1 MTEPV
6 WLELPDA
13 LAVHEGV
20 LAIHGGPEG
29 TRDESLLAS
38 ALARPRQL
46 FAYAQTPDAADL
58 AAAYAFGIVR
68 NHPFVDGNKRTAFV
82 LAVLFLE
89 LNGYRFNAS
98 EEDAAQTM
106 ISLAGGELEE
116 RDYAA
121 FLRNHATVT

>member
-6 WLELPDA
+6 WLEVADA
-13 LAVHEGV
+13 LAVHERV

-38 ALARPRQL
+38 ALARPRQM
-46 FAYAQTPDAADL
+46 FSYAEAPDTADL

-89 LNGYRFNAS
+89 LNGYRFNAN
-98 EEDAAQTM
+98 EEDAALTM
-106 ISLAGGELEE
+106 IGLAGGDIEE

-121 FLRNHATVT
+121 FLRKYAASK

>member
-6 WLELPDA
+6 WLDVADA
-13 LAVHEGV
+13 LAVHERV

-38 ALARPRQL
+38 ALARPRQM
-46 FAYAQTPDAADL
+46 FSSAEAPDTVDL

-89 LNGYRFNAS
+89 LNGYRFNAN
-98 EEDAAQTM
+98 EEDAALTM
-106 ISLAGGELEE
+106 IGLAGGEIEE

-121 FLRNHATVT
+121 FLRKYAASK

>member
-1 MTEPV
+1 MMEPV

-13 LAVHEGV
+13 LAVHERV

-29 TRDESLLAS
+29 IRDESLLAS
-38 ALARPRQL
+38 ALARPRQM
-46 FAYAQTPDAADL
+46 FAYAEAPDAAGL

-89 LNGYRFNAS
+89 LNGYGFHAS
-98 EEDAAQTM
+98 EEDAAQMT
-106 ISLAGGELEE
+106 INLAGGELEE
-116 RDYAA
+116 HDYAL
-121 FLRNHATVT
+121 FLRNHATAT

>member
-1 MTEPV
+1 M

-13 LAVHEGV
+13 LAVHERV

-38 ALARPRQL
+38 ALARTRQL
-46 FAYAQTPDAADL
+46 FAYTQAPDAADL

-82 LAVLFLE
+82 LAVLFLG